1 MPTPPLFDIEELLAP
16 VADEN
21 PAGGDL
27 RDNAS
32 AASDYYKVKDA
43 RSAARA
49 AERSMDVEDEGGA
62 LLPEWRTILDV
73 SPDIL
78 QGQAKDLEIA
88 AWFIEALLR
97 AQGFA
102 GLRDGF
108 ALAQG
113 LVERFWDNLYPAPDE
128 DGIATRVGPL
138 TGLNGE
144 SADGTLIQP
153 IRKVP
158 LTMGETPYALWH
170 YEQALELSKITD
182 EARRQARIDNGA
194 ITWEQFEQSVRETP
208 AGEFRTLVADIEG
221 AIAAFEALGNALY
234 EKAGYDAPPGGNI
247 RSVLNAAL
255 DAVKYAARDRLATLA
270 DDTPAESAASS
281 PAGGAAD
288 TGGTGAA
295 GARVA
300 ASGAVATRDDAFRV
314 LLQIADFFRKTEPH
328 SPMSY
333 TLEEVVRRGRMSLPE
348 LLQELI
354 TDEET
359 RRLFFV
365 ASGAK
370 APPPAE
376 QSGY

>member
-1 MPTPPLFDIEELLAP
+1 MPTPQLFDIEELLAAIEGDP
-16 VADEN
+16 DT
-21 PAGGDL
+21 GIDL
-27 RDNAS
+27 RENAS
-32 AASDYYKVKDA
+32 TDYYAVKDA

-49 AERSMDVEDEGGA
+49 AERSMDVEDDTGA

-73 SPDIL
+73 SPLIL
-78 QGQAKDLEIA
+78 RTQAKDLEVT

-108 ALAQG
+108 ALARG
-113 LVERFWDNLYPAPDE
+113 LVEKFWDNLYPAPDE
-128 DGIATRVGPL
+128 DGIETRVGPL

-158 LTMGETPYALWH
+158 LTLGDTPYALWH
-170 YEQALELSKITD
+170 YEQAIELSKITD
-182 EARRQARIDNGA
+182 ENRRQARIDNGA
-194 ITWEQFEQSVRETP
+194 VTWEQFEQSVRETP
-208 AGEFRTLVADIEG
+208 ASEFRTLVEDIQG
-221 AIAAFEALGNALY
+221 AIDEFEALGKALY
-234 EKAGYDAPPGGNI
+234 DKAGYDAPPAGNI
-247 RSVLNAAL
+247 RNVLSAAL
-255 DAVKYAARDRLATLA
+255 DAVNYAARDRLATLT
-270 DDTPAESAASS
+270 DDAPLAEAAAGPSGGDGGA
-281 PAGGAAD
+281 AGGA
-288 TGGTGAA
+288 
-295 GARVA
+295 VA
-300 ASGAVATRDDAFRV
+300 ATAKAAIGGVVTTRDDAFRA

-333 TLEEVVRRGRMSLPE
+333 TLEEVVRRGRMTLPE